1 MRKIVRGGAN
11 KSFGVEVARLAGL
24 PDVVLD
30 RAKEISENLEAVN
43 EKLDMNI
50 FKEKRTQ
57 AEGNTKLAL
66 NILSILKDIDMN
78 RVSPMHAFD
87 VLADLVSKVKED

>member
-1 MRKIVRGGAN
+1 
-11 KSFGVEVARLAGL
+11 
-24 PDVVLD
+24 
-30 RAKEISENLEAVN
+30 
-43 EKLDMNI
+43 MNI